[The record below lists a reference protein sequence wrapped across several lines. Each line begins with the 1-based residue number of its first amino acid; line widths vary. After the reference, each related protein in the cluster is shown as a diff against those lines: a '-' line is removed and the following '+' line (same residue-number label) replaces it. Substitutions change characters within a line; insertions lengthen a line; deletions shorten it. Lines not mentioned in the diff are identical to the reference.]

1 MERGGWK
8 HSDETRARISATMQS
23 RRLEI
28 SQNTKLRMADP
39 AVRQRIREG
48 MRAASGEAIEVQ
60 TLRAAWLAARPAAR
74 KRFLVELT
82 GADKEA
88 PAAVTT

>member
-23 RRLEI
+23 RRLET
-28 SQNTKLRMADP
+28 SQNTKLRMANP

-48 MRAASGEAIEVQ
+48 MRAASGEAVEVQ
-60 TLRAAWLAARPAAR
+60 SCELHGLLPAQPLARG
-74 KRFLVELT
+74 FLLN
-82 GADKEA
+82 
-88 PAAVTT
+88 